1 MSDPALFLAQKMLLP
16 ELKLIR
22 FYYTPKYFRF
32 HVEKRSTGEVC
43 PGCATL
49 CNRVYDHRWI
59 EVRDEPVRG
68 RQVFIHIYKR
78 RFWCRNCNKV
88 FSEPVPG
95 VLPRRR
101 TTQRFRHAILWACEH
116 FQSLKQVRNVYRI
129 SASTLYT
136 ALYEQ
141 LELKRR
147 TRQYPWPEL
156 IGIDEISFR
165 RNKRFG
171 CTEYATVIVDI
182 KNRRVMEVVLGKH
195 KKALVESLSYI
206 PGAENVR
213 CVVMDMCDPFRNFV
227 QQFFPNFYT

>member
-1 MSDPALFLAQKMLLP
+1 ML
-16 ELKLIR
+16 R
-22 FYYTPKYFRF
+22 
-32 HVEKRSTGEVC
+32 
-43 PGCATL
+43 
-49 CNRVYDHRWI
+49 
-59 EVRDEPVRG
+59 
-68 RQVFIHIYKR
+68 
-78 RFWCRNCNKV
+78 
-88 FSEPVPG
+88 
-95 VLPRRR
+95 
-101 TTQRFRHAILWACEH
+101 ACET
-116 FQSLKQVRNVYRI
+116 FQSLKRVREVFRV

-141 LELKRR
+141 LELRRR
-147 TRQYPWPEL
+147 TRQYPWPEV

-195 KKALVESLSYI
+195 KQALLSSLAHI

-227 QQFFPNFYT
+227 QEFFPGAKIVADKFHALRLCLVNAVT